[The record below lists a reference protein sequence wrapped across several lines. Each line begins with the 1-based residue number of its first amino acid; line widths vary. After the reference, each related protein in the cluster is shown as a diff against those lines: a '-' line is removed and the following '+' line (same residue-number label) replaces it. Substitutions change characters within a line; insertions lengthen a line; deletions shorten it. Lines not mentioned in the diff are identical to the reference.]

1 MENIK
6 LSEFSENYKN
16 LKDQMSDN
24 DSKVVPYLIFG
35 IVIGRILEKIIRT
48 KKRIFKKRRW
58 VKEHKKLLLL
68 LSPVQWL

>member
-6 LSEFSENYKN
+6 MSEFSENYKN

-24 DSKVVPYLIFG
+24 DSKVIPYLIFG

-58 VKEHKKLLLL
+58 VKEHKKLSLL